1 MYNIYIYIANK
12 TNSAPPLNILIDME
26 NPTELYIISLLLED
40 LEGTR
45 TAAPQISKP
54 FEQKRIY
61 SHIQ

>member
-1 MYNIYIYIANK
+1 
-12 TNSAPPLNILIDME
+12 ME
-26 NPTELYIISLLLED
+26 NPTELYIISTLLED

-61 SHIQ
+61 SHITNF